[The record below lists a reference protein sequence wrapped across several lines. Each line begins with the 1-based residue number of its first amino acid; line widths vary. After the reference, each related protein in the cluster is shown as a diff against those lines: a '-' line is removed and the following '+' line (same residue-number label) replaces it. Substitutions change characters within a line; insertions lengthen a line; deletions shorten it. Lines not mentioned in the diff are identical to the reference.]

1 MVKIVYIPSLKSY
14 VAKIGERFFTVRI
27 DMDKFNDYNLQIDNK
42 KFLSCVGSVE
52 YIGGQTIIVPM
63 IKLLIE
69 KKDGTKVSDRHLYR
83 LSFSEESFDELIDN
97 NLISLLE
104 IYVTET
110 INYSDLWKF
119 EDEIIVTSGIGEN
132 LSVIGIGE
140 DGRKTSE
147 GFISFENCRTP
158 QIFKYSDKV
167 VIIDKHGK
175 DLCILVDGIV
185 VETTRMTVSSIY
197 NNTYLNFR

>member
-1 MVKIVYIPSLKSY
+1 MVKIVYLQSLKSY
-14 VAKIGERFFTVRI
+14 VAKIGDRFFIVRI
-27 DMDKFNDYNLQIDNK
+27 DMDKFNDYELQIDNK
-42 KFLSCVGSVE
+42 KSLSCAGSVE
-52 YIGGQTIIVPM
+52 YLQGRTVTIPM

-69 KKDGTKVSDRHLYR
+69 KKDGTKVSDRLLYR

-97 NLISLLE
+97 GLISLLE
-104 IYVTET
+104 IYDQS
-110 INYSDLWKF
+110 INYSNLWKF
-119 EDEIIVTSGIGEN
+119 YDEIIVTSGIGET
-132 LSVIGIGE
+132 LSVMGIGE

-167 VIIDKHGK
+167 VVIDKYGK

-197 NNTYLNFR
+197 NNKYLNFR